1 MTLACYNET
10 IAKKGDIAVSLAKS
24 YDIVILGAGPA
35 GANLARRIDSER
47 YRVLL
52 LDASSMRQKVCAGLL
67 SPDAQK
73 LLARYGIALS
83 PDVFVKPQLSSVRVI
98 DLNALPIRHYRR
110 TYWNLDR
117 AAFDRYLL
125 GLVPTTV
132 DIVQARCHGI
142 ERWDG
147 GFSLSIH
154 HADGRCENIT
164 ARTIVGADGAS
175 SLVRRALFD
184 HHPIQKYVSI
194 QQWFPAD
201 EIDPYYSCVFDHTTS
216 ESCSWIF
223 FKDGQLVFGGAFSP
237 RGCRAAF
244 EEQKRKLIARGLV
257 PAQVLASPVKT
268 EACRVSRPHLIKGIF
283 HGRDGAYLIGEA
295 AGFISPSSFEGIS
308 YALSS
313 SEALARAFHKNLGD
327 AAILRAYRRNAAP
340 LRLKI
345 IGKCLK
351 RPFMYLPALR
361 RLILR
366 TGFGATNT
374 HK

>member
-1 MTLACYNET
+1 MLV
-10 IAKKGDIAVSLAKS
+10 K
-24 YDIVILGAGPA
+24 
-35 GANLARRIDSER
+35 
-47 YRVLL
+47 
-52 LDASSMRQKVCAGLL
+52 AGLL
-67 SPDAQK
+67 SPDAQR
-73 LLARYGIALS
+73 LLARYGIAL
-83 PDVFVKPQLSSVRVI
+83 PRDVFVNPQLSSVRVI
-98 DLNALPIRHYRR
+98 DLNDPHIRHYRR

-117 AAFDRYLL
+117 AAFDRFLL

-132 DIVQARCHGI
+132 DIVQARCHSI
-142 ERWDG
+142 ERRNG

-244 EEQKRKLIARGLV
+244 EEQKRKLIKRGIV
-257 PAQVLASPVKT
+257 PAQVLASPIKT
-268 EACRVSRPHLIKGIF
+268 EACRVSRPRLASGIF
-283 HGRDGAYLIGEA
+283 HGEGGAYLIGEA

-313 SEALARAFHKNLGD
+313 SEALARALNQNKSD
-327 AAILRAYRRNAAP
+327 STILRAYRKGSAS
-340 LRLKI
+340 LQCKVML
-345 IGKCLK
+345 KCLK

-361 RLILR
+361 RMILK
-366 TGFGATNT
+366 TGLGATNT
-374 HK
+374 HR